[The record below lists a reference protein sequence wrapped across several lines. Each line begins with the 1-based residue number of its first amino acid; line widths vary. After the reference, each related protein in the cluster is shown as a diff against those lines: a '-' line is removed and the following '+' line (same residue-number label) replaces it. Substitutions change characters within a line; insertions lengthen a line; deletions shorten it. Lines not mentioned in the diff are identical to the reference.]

1 MRTTLLAGLSAALLI
16 VAAPARGATF
26 DVTKAADGA
35 DGACDAD
42 CSLREAVIAANDSA
56 GPDTIS
62 LHAQTYTLSLASPV
76 HTPDEDDPA
85 LGDLDVTDG
94 VTIAGGAAD
103 RSIVDAAGIDRAFDV
118 ASGAGAEISG
128 VEIRGGRTSGSG
140 AGILNAG
147 TLTLTDAAL
156 TGNRA
161 VGGGGIHNF
170 GAATLA
176 RVTLSANASSEV
188 ASALA
193 NYGTMTVTNATVSGS
208 VTGSQGVSV
217 AGNEGRLALRS
228 VTLAANAGGAGTV
241 LGAFFDGE
249 VSVVNTIVDGPC
261 EGTLSPRGH
270 NLERGHTCGLE
281 TFDTD
286 PLLEPLAGGTHAL
299 AAGSPAIDAGDD
311 AQCPA
316 TDQRGVVRPQGAH
329 CDIGAVERAAAVP
342 PSGNTPAGADVT
354 VPFGPITITF
364 AHVTAAGDSTVTAS
378 GSGPAP
384 PAGFTVAG
392 SYYEL
397 ATTAQFDSAEVCFV
411 YAAPP
416 PSIAHF
422 EGGAWRILATTR
434 DTGTAVCAR
443 VSSFSPFV
451 LVRAKGVREQ
461 LVELVEQVV
470 AASRLSPAVKA
481 LLIERLRSVL
491 NTFDAANPAQRRA
504 ACLALTAFTVLARA
518 QGGHPEWI
526 AAANRISTALGCR

>member
-1 MRTTLLAGLSAALLI
+1 MRTTILAALAAALLI
-16 VAAPARGATF
+16 AAAPARAATF
-26 DVTKAADGA
+26 DVTKAADVA
-35 DGACDAD
+35 DSACDAD
-42 CSLREAVIAANDSA
+42 CSLREAVIAANESV

-62 LHAQTYTLSLASPV
+62 LHAQTYTLSLASPA

-94 VTIAGGAAD
+94 VTIAGAGAD

-118 ASGAGAEISG
+118 AAGAGAEISG

-140 AGILNAG
+140 AGILNLG

-161 VGGGGIHNF
+161 VGGGGIHNL

-217 AGNEGRLALRS
+217 AGQGGRLALRS
-228 VTLAANAGGAGTV
+228 VTLAANAGGPGTV

-249 VSVVNTIVDGPC
+249 VSVVNTIVDGAC
-261 EGTLSPRGH
+261 EGAIISLGH

-311 AQCPA
+311 AACPV
-316 TDQRGVVRPQGAH
+316 TDQRGVARPQGPH
-329 CDIGAVERAAAVP
+329 CDIGAVERATAPP

-354 VPFGPITITF
+354 VPLGPVTITF
-364 AHVTAAGDSTVTAS
+364 AHVTAAGNTTVTAS

-397 ATTAQFDSAEVCFV
+397 ATTAQVDSAEVCFA

-422 EGGAWRILATTR
+422 ERGAWRILATTR
-434 DTGTAVCAR
+434 DTGSAVCAR

-451 LVRAKGVREQ
+451 LVRAKDARQQ
-461 LVELVEQVV
+461 LADLIEQVV
-470 AASRLSPAVKA
+470 AASRLSPAAKA
-481 LLIERLRSVL
+481 LLLDRLRAAL
-491 NTFDAANPAQRRA
+491 TAFDTANPAQRRV
-504 ACLALTAFTVLARA
+504 ACLALTAFAVLARA

>member
-1 MRTTLLAGLSAALLI
+1 
-16 VAAPARGATF
+16 
-26 DVTKAADGA
+26 
-35 DGACDAD
+35 
-42 CSLREAVIAANDSA
+42 
-56 GPDTIS
+56 
-62 LHAQTYTLSLASPV
+62 
-76 HTPDEDDPA
+76 
-85 LGDLDVTDG
+85 
-94 VTIAGGAAD
+94 
-103 RSIVDAAGIDRAFDV
+103 
-118 ASGAGAEISG
+118 
-128 VEIRGGRTSGSG
+128 
-140 AGILNAG
+140 
-147 TLTLTDAAL
+147 
-156 TGNRA
+156 
-161 VGGGGIHNF
+161 
-170 GAATLA
+170 
-176 RVTLSANASSEV
+176 
-188 ASALA
+188 
-193 NYGTMTVTNATVSGS
+193 
-208 VTGSQGVSV
+208 
-217 AGNEGRLALRS
+217 
-228 VTLAANAGGAGTV
+228 
-241 LGAFFDGE
+241 
-249 VSVVNTIVDGPC
+249 VDGPC

-286 PLLEPLAGGTHAL
+286 PVLEPLAGGTHAL

-316 TDQRGVVRPQGAH
+316 TDQRSVVRPQGAH

-342 PSGNTPAGADVT
+342 PSGNTPTGANVA
-354 VPFGPITITF
+354 VALGPVTITF
-364 AHVTAAGDSTVTAS
+364 ANVTAPGDTTVTAS

-397 ATTAQFDSAEVCFV
+397 ATTAQFDSAEVCFA
-411 YAAPP
+411 YTAPP

-422 EGGAWRILATTR
+422 EGGTWRVLATTR
-434 DTGTAVCAR
+434 DTGSAVCAR

-461 LVELVEQVV
+461 LAELVEQVV